1 MFETLFKYP
10 HVLAR
15 HREGPAADGRQRFLI
30 YRANEGAA
38 RNTLLRSATELL
50 VIPRTSMARGPTVN
64 DVLALTR
71 QSLMWRRTSSVL
83 NHTKDLLVWRHIT
96 GETT

>member
-15 HREGPAADGRQRFLI
+15 HREGPTADGCQRFLI
-30 YRANEGAA
+30 YRANERAA
-38 RNTLLRSATELL
+38 RNVLLRTARELL

-64 DVLALTR
+64 DVLALTKAI
-71 QSLMWRRTSSVL
+71 SYVA
-83 NHTKDLLVWRHIT
+83 
-96 GETT
+96 